1 MNIFQAEKI
10 LPSDQ
15 KKVIERGKFTYSPL
29 RKTLKKQTKIIKDQ
43 KENKQKQLKSIEN
56 NWLSLMD
63 LLKIDYDSK
72 EGYETLLK
80 QKEIFD
86 KINSI
91 KGWIKQKV

>member
-43 KENKQKQLKSIEN
+43 KENK
-56 NWLSLMD
+56 
-63 LLKIDYDSK
+63 
-72 EGYETLLK
+72 
-80 QKEIFD
+80 
-86 KINSI
+86 
-91 KGWIKQKV
+91 